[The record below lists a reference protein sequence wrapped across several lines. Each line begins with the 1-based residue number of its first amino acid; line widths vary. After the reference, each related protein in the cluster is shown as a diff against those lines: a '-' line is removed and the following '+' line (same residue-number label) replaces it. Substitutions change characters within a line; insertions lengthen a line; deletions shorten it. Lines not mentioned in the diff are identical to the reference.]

1 MWGWSNFQFN
11 ILQRKYFILKKE
23 TGNMIFAKNYDLKK
37 KVNNCHVVCFNC
49 MEYPD
54 MTGILLELGCCVIP

>member
-1 MWGWSNFQFN
+1 
-11 ILQRKYFILKKE
+11 
-23 TGNMIFAKNYDLKK
+23 MIFAKNYDLKK